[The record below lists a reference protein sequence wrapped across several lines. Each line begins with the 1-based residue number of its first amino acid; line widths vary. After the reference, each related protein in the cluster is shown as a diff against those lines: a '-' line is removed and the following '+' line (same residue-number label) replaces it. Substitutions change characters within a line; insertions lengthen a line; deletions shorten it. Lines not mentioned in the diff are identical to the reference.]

1 MRAIIVQNLSLK
13 FILNV
18 EKNCNYLYITP
29 NWIVRWCKPSQAFVM
44 RVKQSELFLMEI
56 DTIAYGQGQTA
67 HGEPW
72 HALEIKPGRAGD
84 HHTCQQKT
92 SLIVSIL
99 SSTTFSNNPSTYTH
113 SKLHAYIRWLYL
125 KIYLLNDAPQSLD
138 EPGTK
143 KLRSFYAASML
154 RRHACQIVHSLTEKT
169 EELSDYTGE
178 KKKSCLTCWKYYSQC
193 GWSCCCMLG
202 STAAENPMP
211 GTSVMAASSLPYC
224 GLWCDIRIT
233 TQHCAGRVK
242 PYAPVNK
249 MCLKSLGLLMRHV

>member
-72 HALEIKPGRAGD
+72 HALEIKPGKAGD

-178 KKKSCLTCWKYYSQC
+178 KKEELSD
-193 GWSCCCMLG
+193 MLEVLFAVWVELLLYAG
-202 STAAENPMP
+202 EHCSRESHARHLSNGCEFITI
-211 GTSVMAASSLPYC
+211 
-224 GLWCDIRIT
+224 LWL
-233 TQHCAGRVK
+233 
-242 PYAPVNK
+242 
-249 MCLKSLGLLMRHV
+249 MMRHQNYYPALCWESKTLRTSEQDVS